1 MGVEEGKVFRPI
13 ELLILDFQMPN
24 KNGIQASIEI
34 RQFFASQQSE
44 MPNIVIQ
51 APKIVL
57 LTAFT
62 TP

>member
-1 MGVEEGKVFRPI
+1 MIVEGTLFKPI

-24 KNGIQASIEI
+24 KNGIQACLEI
-34 RQFFASQQSE
+34 RQFYAARQSK
-44 MPNIVIQ
+44 MPYIAIKAPRIVF
-51 APKIVL
+51 